1 MEVARAIAGSH
12 RVRLALGT
20 AGDRTDEILVG
31 LGVVAARAD
40 HLVIAEKRHYLRG
53 RTLEVMNERM
63 RSGAQQGGYR
73 GEIAAHPTEL
83 DALQGLLAGAKR
95 GDVCAVM
102 THAERAELFEWLE
115 AQGFTAVGP
124 DRLREVVGR

>member
-1 MEVARAIAGSH
+1 
-12 RVRLALGT
+12 
-20 AGDRTDEILVG
+20 
-31 LGVVAARAD
+31 
-40 HLVIAEKRHYLRG
+40 
-53 RTLEVMNERM
+53 M